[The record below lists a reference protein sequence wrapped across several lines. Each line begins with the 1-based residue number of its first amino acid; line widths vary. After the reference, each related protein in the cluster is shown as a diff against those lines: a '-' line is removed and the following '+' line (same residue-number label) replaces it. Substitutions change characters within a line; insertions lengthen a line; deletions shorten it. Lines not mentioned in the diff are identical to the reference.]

1 MKKALSFVLAFVA
14 TLSLLLLAGCSLE
27 GKVEYDRITLTK
39 ENYSEYIAVNSYY
52 TDLQAQLRSEGTEE
66 FAFYDI
72 AAIGHI
78 ETSKRKDIL
87 FEGVSISF
95 SIAFS
100 ATAYDHLGMGGCDVE
115 LDLHG
120 NSHGSFRC
128 YASNTNGLVAPPQP
142 TLTVTKITGT
152 VLVPK
157 EA

>member
-1 MKKALSFVLAFVA
+1 MKKVLSLVLAFVA
-14 TLSLLLLAGCSLE
+14 MLSLLLLAGCSSE

-52 TDLQAQLRSEGTEE
+52 TDLQAQSKSAASGN
-66 FAFYDI
+66 ASYDI
-72 AAIGHI
+72 AAVGHI
-78 ETSKRKDIL
+78 ETSKRGDVL

-95 SIAFS
+95 SMSFS
-100 ATAYDHLGMGGCDVE
+100 VVIFNHLGLGGCDLE
-115 LDLHG
+115 LDLQG
-120 NSHGSFRC
+120 KSHGSFRC
-128 YASNTNGLVAPPQP
+128 YASDISIFSPPPQP